1 MNIDRKE
8 FIKILWL
15 KVFKPLLLL
24 GVLIFSLRFLLRI
37 FTQNDTERVISI
49 IFLWFVILSTLSY
62 LFGLI
67 LKKTIN
73 HIKSRFSEKSL
84 QLLKMIGKVLDY
96 ILPIA
101 LGMIIYKFWQENN
114 ISTIGFFVALLIF
127 QIIEIV
133 RKEKLATTM
142 AKKNC

>member
-73 HIKSRFSEKSL
+73 HIKSRLSEKSL

>member
-73 HIKSRFSEKSL
+73 RIKSRLSEKSL